1 MTTRKT
7 QFTEKKEPIL
17 SKAAMAE
24 TRFMEER
31 IMISSRAMAIGTLFT
46 AEREMTRSTEIEGLI
61 GSGATKEMIFFTVLA
76 RAREQIMAA
85 AELMEAPEMTP
96 LKGPEKETLFTVD
109 LAMTH

>member
-1 MTTRKT
+1 M
-7 QFTEKKEPIL
+7 
-17 SKAAMAE
+17 AMKDGI
-24 TRFMEER
+24 RFM
-31 IMISSRAMAIGTLFT
+31 ADKG
-46 AEREMTRSTEIEGLI
+46 MTQSTEIEGLI